1 MSRRRTTSA
10 LAASA
15 IASALLLTSCSG
27 AGTASNGE
35 PAGEPQRGGT
45 INYSYNTEPQSVDPA
60 TCAIGIGL
68 APCQAVFGALM
79 YYDIESGEFEPGMAE
94 SLTTED
100 GQTWMLEL
108 RPNMT
113 FTDGTPFDADAVAF
127 NWQRILD
134 PALLSSSAVTAKSI
148 SWEVID
154 PQTVKITADKV
165 NHQLPLSFTED
176 LAFIGSPTAIA
187 AKGPDFGNSPV
198 GAGPFTLTSWSRG
211 SEMVLDRNPNYWDQ
225 PRPYVDRVVMKTIA
239 ADDQRFNA
247 LQAGELDIMAVTLQ
261 KYADRAEAA
270 GLKVT
275 AANLMGGGGVRIANR
290 GALADQDV
298 RDAVGKLIDNEQI
311 VAAVYSGEPVATAF
325 SPENSPLYD
334 PEATWPERD
343 VAGAQKLIDGYRARN
358 GGQDIVLKYVTV
370 AGSPVLAQVSELLQ
384 AQLQEVDGLKLEIAA
399 LDGGA
404 FASAMIGGNYDLI
417 VSSLGGANPERLY
430 KVFHTNGSSNNS
442 GYSNAVVDEA
452 LDITHS
458 SNDPAEVEEAYK
470 TAIRELVDT
479 SAYRFW
485 LHAVTRMLTA
495 QDVNGVEV
503 AYQYWFRPELA
514 WIQQ

>member
-1 MSRRRTTSA
+1 MLRS
-10 LAASA
+10 
-15 IASALLLTSCSG
+15 
-27 AGTASNGE
+27 GTASVSE

-275 AANLMGGGGVRIANR
+275 AANLMGVVVFALPTAAPWPTKMFVMQWASSSTTNRLLLPSIRANLWQR
-290 GALADQDV
+290 RSRRRTARSTIPRPPGPNATSREPKSSSTATEH
-298 RDAVGKLIDNEQI
+298 AM
-311 VAAVYSGEPVATAF
+311 VA
-325 SPENSPLYD
+325 
-334 PEATWPERD
+334 R
-343 VAGAQKLIDGYRARN
+343 
-358 GGQDIVLKYVTV
+358 
-370 AGSPVLAQVSELLQ
+370 
-384 AQLQEVDGLKLEIAA
+384 
-399 LDGGA
+399 
-404 FASAMIGGNYDLI
+404 
-417 VSSLGGANPERLY
+417 
-430 KVFHTNGSSNNS
+430 
-442 GYSNAVVDEA
+442 
-452 LDITHS
+452 
-458 SNDPAEVEEAYK
+458 
-470 TAIRELVDT
+470 T
-479 SAYRFW
+479 SF
-485 LHAVTRMLTA
+485 
-495 QDVNGVEV
+495 
-503 AYQYWFRPELA
+503 
-514 WIQQ
+514 